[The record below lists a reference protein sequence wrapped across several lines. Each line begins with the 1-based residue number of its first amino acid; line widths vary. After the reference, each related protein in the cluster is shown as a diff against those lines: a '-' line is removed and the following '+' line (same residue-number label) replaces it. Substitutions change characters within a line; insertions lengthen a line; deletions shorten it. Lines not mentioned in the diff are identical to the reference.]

1 MSMNIEYAI
10 KILKQQRDYWSYDL
24 PDGVDKRP
32 PAVLRRDLVAAMDL
46 AISIMKKE
54 DSHE

>member
-1 MSMNIEYAI
+1 MSMNIEDAI
-10 KILKQQRDYWSYDL
+10 KILKHQRDYWSYDL
-24 PDGVDKRP
+24 PDGIDKQP

-54 DSHE
+54 DRHE